1 MVGRNMA
8 DRFVRPGYTPEVVD
22 RVLLGVC
29 AAIWLALLGMGV
41 AATVALV
48 DLGRGFDQPAE
59 KSHTGLLYIVIGI
72 SALVI
77 LAAIPVLLRAR
88 QAGAAGPSTGSTGFS
103 PQAGAGQPIRRSGPL
118 PQRGFDAPGRRG
130 AAERS
135 APPNQTQ
142 VDRVLLRGI
151 TVLAGAVGGA
161 LTVVAL
167 ATYLM
172 AVGKDTGSWVSY
184 GVAAAIAV
192 AMPVIPWLYLRRLGE
207 VLAPPSRF
215 G

>member
-1 MVGRNMA
+1 MTGGNMVE
-8 DRFVRPGYTPEVVD
+8 RFIRPGQSPEVTD
-22 RVLLGVC
+22 RVLLGAC
-29 AAIWLALLGMGV
+29 AAIWLTWLGMSV

-48 DLGRGFDQPAE
+48 DLGRGFHEPT
-59 KSHTGLLYIVIGI
+59 KSSHSGLLYIVIGV

-88 QAGAAGPSTGSTGFS
+88 QPSPPRPPGFPS
-103 PQAGAGQPIRRSGPL
+103 PAPAKPLRQNAPL
-118 PQRGFDAPGRRG
+118 PQRGFDAPGRR
-130 AAERS
+130 AASTR
-135 APPNQTQ
+135 PVLPNQAQ

-151 TVLAGAVGGA
+151 TVLAGALGGA
-161 LTVVAL
+161 LTLVAL

-172 AVGKDTGSWVSY
+172 AVGKDTGSWVCY
-184 GVAAAIAV
+184 GLAGVGTA

-207 VLAPPSRF
+207 VLELPSRF

>member
-8 DRFVRPGYTPEVVD
+8 DRFPRPGYTPEVVD

-48 DLGRGFDQPAE
+48 DLGRGYHEPVE

-77 LAAIPVLLRAR
+77 LAAIPVLVRAR
-88 QAGAAGPSTGSTGFS
+88 QGGAQRPTTGFG
-103 PQAGAGQPIRRSGPL
+103 PQASARPPVRRSGPL

-130 AAERS
+130 STERE
-135 APPNQTQ
+135 ALPNQAQ
-142 VDRVLLRGI
+142 IDRVLLRGI
-151 TVLAGAVGGA
+151 TVLASALGGA
-161 LTVVAL
+161 LTVAAL
-167 ATYLM
+167 GTYLM
-172 AVGKDTGSWVSY
+172 AVGEDTGSWVSY
-184 GVAAAIAV
+184 GVAGVITL
-192 AMPVIPWLYLRRLGE
+192 AMPVIPWLYLYRLGE
-207 VLAPPSRF
+207 VLVLPSRF

>member
-1 MVGRNMA
+1 MTGGNIV
-8 DRFVRPGYTPEVVD
+8 DRFIRPGQSPEVTD
-22 RVLLGVC
+22 RILLGAC
-29 AAIWLALLGMGV
+29 AAVWLTWLGMTV
-41 AATVALV
+41 AAMVALV
-48 DLGRGFDQPAE
+48 DLGRGYHEPTE
-59 KSHTGLLYIVIGI
+59 SSHSGLLYIVIGV

-88 QAGAAGPSTGSTGFS
+88 QPEPARPPGFP
-103 PQAGAGQPIRRSGPL
+103 PQAPVAPPRPATPGTPLQQP
-118 PQRGFDAPGRRG
+118 GFDAPGRR
-130 AAERS
+130 AAGTR
-135 APPNQTQ
+135 PVLPNQAQ

-151 TVLAGAVGGA
+151 TVLATAVGGA
-161 LTVVAL
+161 LTLVGL

-184 GVAAAIAV
+184 GVAGALTA

-207 VLAPPSRF
+207 VLELPSRF

>member
-1 MVGRNMA
+1 MVSRNIG
-8 DRFVRPGYTPEVVD
+8 DRFFRTGQSPEVVD

-29 AAIWLALLGMGV
+29 AAIWLSLLGMSV
-41 AATVALV
+41 AALVALV

-59 KSHTGLLYIVIGI
+59 SSHTGLLYIVIGV

-88 QAGAAGPSTGSTGFS
+88 QTGAPRPPGFA
-103 PQAGAGQPIRRSGPL
+103 PQAQAKPPRQGGPL
-118 PQRGFDAPGRRG
+118 PQRGFDAPGRR
-130 AAERS
+130 AAATR
-135 APPNQTQ
+135 APLPNQAQ
-142 VDRVLLRGI
+142 VDRVLLRGV
-151 TVLAGAVGGA
+151 TVLASAVGGA

-172 AVGKDTGSWVSY
+172 ATGKDTGSWVCY
-184 GVAAAIAV
+184 GLAGAITL

-207 VLAPPSRF
+207 VLELPSRF

>member
-1 MVGRNMA
+1 MMARTNMA
-8 DRFVRPGYTPEVVD
+8 DRFVRPGYSPELVD
-22 RVLLGVC
+22 RILLGVC

-48 DLGRGFDQPAE
+48 DLGRGFHQPAE
-59 KSHTGLLYIVIGI
+59 TSHTGLLYIVIGV

-88 QAGAAGPSTGSTGFS
+88 QAGAARPS
-103 PQAGAGQPIRRSGPL
+103 AVLGAHAAPPARRSGPL
-118 PQRGFDAPGRRG
+118 PQRGFDAPGRR
-130 AAERS
+130 AATER
-135 APPNQTQ
+135 AALPNQAQ

-151 TVLAGAVGGA
+151 TVLAGALGGA

-172 AVGKDTGSWVSY
+172 AIGQDTGSWVAY
-184 GVAAAIAV
+184 GVAGAITV
-192 AMPVIPWLYLRRLGE
+192 AMPVIPWLYLRKLGE
-207 VLAPPSRF
+207 VLVLPSRF

>member
-1 MVGRNMA
+1 MMARGTA
-8 DRFVRPGYTPEVVD
+8 DRFVRPGYTPELVD
-22 RVLLGVC
+22 RILVGVC

-41 AATVALV
+41 AATVALA
-48 DLGRGFDQPAE
+48 DLGRGFHEPAE
-59 KSHTGLLYIVIGI
+59 KSHTGLLYVVIGV

-88 QAGAAGPSTGSTGFS
+88 AAEAARPATDFGAH
-103 PQAGAGQPIRRSGPL
+103 GAPPARRSGPL
-118 PQRGFDAPGRRG
+118 PQRGFDAPGRR
-130 AAERS
+130 AATER
-135 APPNQTQ
+135 AALPNQAQ

-151 TVLAGAVGGA
+151 TVLAGALGSA
-161 LTVVAL
+161 LTMVAL

-172 AVGKDTGSWVSY
+172 AMGKDTGSWVSY
-184 GVAAAIAV
+184 GVAGAITV

-207 VLAPPSRF
+207 VLVLPSRF

>member
-1 MVGRNMA
+1 MVAKNFA
-8 DRFVRPGYTPEVVD
+8 DRFLRTEHPPEVID

-29 AAIWLALLGMGV
+29 AAIWLTLLGMSV
-41 AATVALV
+41 AAVVALV
-48 DLGRGFDQPAE
+48 DLGRGFHEPTE
-59 KSHTGLLYIVIGI
+59 RSHTGLLYIVIGV

-88 QAGAAGPSTGSTGFS
+88 QADPSRPGAGFGSQPPSGPPPRQAGPV
-103 PQAGAGQPIRRSGPL
+103 
-118 PQRGFDAPGRRG
+118 PQRGFDAPGRR
-130 AAERS
+130 AAATR
-135 APPNQTQ
+135 PVRPNQAQ
-142 VDRVLLRGI
+142 VDRVLLRGL
-151 TVLAGAVGGA
+151 TVLAAAAGGA

-172 AVGKDTGSWVSY
+172 AVGKDTGSWVCY
-184 GVAAAIAV
+184 GLAGAITL

-207 VLAPPSRF
+207 VLELPSRF

>member
-1 MVGRNMA
+1 MAGRNMA
-8 DRFVRPGYTPEVVD
+8 DRFGRPGYSPQVVD

-48 DLGRGFDQPAE
+48 DMGRGFHQPTE
-59 KSHTGLLYIVIGI
+59 NSHNGLLYIVIGI

-77 LAAIPVLLRAR
+77 LAAIPVLVRAR
-88 QAGAAGPSTGSTGFS
+88 QTGATQPSSGIG
-103 PQAGAGQPIRRSGPL
+103 PQATAVPPVRRNGPL
-118 PQRGFDAPGRRG
+118 PQRGFDSPGRRG
-130 AAERS
+130 ATERV
-135 APPNQTQ
+135 ALPNQAQ

-151 TVLAGAVGGA
+151 TVLASAVGGA

-172 AVGKDTGSWVSY
+172 AIGKDTGSWVAY
-184 GVAAAIAV
+184 GVAGAITV
-192 AMPVIPWLYLRRLGE
+192 ATPVIPWLYLRRLGE
-207 VLAPPSRF
+207 VLVLPSRF

>member
-1 MVGRNMA
+1 MVGRNIA
-8 DRFVRPGYTPEVVD
+8 DRFPRPGYTPEVVD

-29 AAIWLALLGMGV
+29 AAIWLALLGLGV

-48 DLGRGFDQPAE
+48 DLGRGYHEPVE

-77 LAAIPVLLRAR
+77 LAAIPMLLRAR
-88 QAGAAGPSTGSTGFS
+88 QTGAHRPSTGFGPQTGGGT
-103 PQAGAGQPIRRSGPL
+103 PVRRSGPL
-118 PQRGFDAPGRRG
+118 PQSGFDAPGRRG
-130 AAERS
+130 ATER
-135 APPNQTQ
+135 AALPNQAQ

-151 TVLAGAVGGA
+151 TVLGGAIGAA
-161 LTVVAL
+161 LTVAAL

-172 AVGKDTGSWVSY
+172 AIGEETGSWVSY
-184 GVAAAIAV
+184 GVAGVITA
-192 AMPVIPWLYLRRLGE
+192 AMPVIPWLYLHRLGE
-207 VLAPPSRF
+207 VLVLPSRF